1 MTDSW
6 DRMLADTDEE
16 LIAEIKFDLAAYTA
30 RLLSGNTT
38 GCDEIEEKYG
48 LYGLSPQQVSEQ
60 LHEMTLPIGW
70 VAS

>member
-16 LIAEIKFDLAAYTA
+16 LITEIRSDMAAYTA
-30 RLLSGNTT
+30 RLLSGNTA
-38 GCDEIEEKYG
+38 GCVQIEQKYG

-60 LHEMTLPIGW
+60 LHEMTLPIGG